1 MSYNNKELKKS
12 SSSLFEKKILKYI
25 NSSEVIKELPLK
37 KLSTYESIN
46 INKNSNNYNKKDKKE
61 FNANYIFDKSPILKN
76 KNKPKF
82 LKSFSENELFLPYY
96 NSKNLNTK
104 NYKINNNRPFSGL
117 IYPCKTIGISKKN
130 GSSSQITLNLY
141 TNNNNFSP
149 TKKSFSSRKR
159 TKKLKIKEDDIFQN
173 IKKYKSPLELL
184 LEKKENE
191 FNLKLSSK
199 KMISNQKLL
208 SNFMKKNFKYI
219 RSNSF
224 NDNYYYIKSKLNK
237 TTKSAEKKLCNQEV
251 PLKFDNEKYKKFR
264 TISKKIKNHLLSN
277 NKKMSIKE
285 LLEQIKKL
293 KNEKNKERISLL
305 KEDIED
311 NKILY
316 TPQNFIKF
324 RKDDFSYYKL
334 NQLIKKLNC
343 DFTYEYRFIIAN
355 KFDIQ
360 LDDYISK

>member
-1 MSYNNKELKKS
+1 MGESLRFAHFFAINLIFITKHYINGKS
-12 SSSLFEKKILKYI
+12 S
-25 NSSEVIKELPLK
+25 
-37 KLSTYESIN
+37 
-46 INKNSNNYNKKDKKE
+46 
-61 FNANYIFDKSPILKN
+61 ILKN
-76 KNKPKF
+76 KNKSKI
-82 LKSFSENELFLPYY
+82 LKSFLENDLLFPC
-96 NSKNLNTK
+96 NSSNNLNQRI
-104 NYKINNNRPFSGL
+104 YKLNNKRPFSGL
-117 IYPCKTIGISKKN
+117 IYPCKTIMVSKNN
-130 GSSSQITLNLY
+130 GSNSRITLNLY
-141 TNNNNFSP
+141 TNNNIFSL
-149 TKKSFSSRKR
+149 TKKSFNFKKRK
-159 TKKLKIKEDDIFQN
+159 KNLKLKEDDFLQN
-173 IKKYKSPLELL
+173 NKQFKSPMELL

-191 FNLKLSSK
+191 FNLKLASK
-199 KMISNQKLL
+199 KRISNQKLL

-219 RSNSF
+219 GNNNF

-316 TPQNFIKF
+316 TPKNFIKF

-334 NQLIKKLNC
+334 NQLIKKLNS
-343 DFTYEYRFIIAN
+343 DFTYENRFILAN
-355 KFDIQ
+355 RFDIQ
-360 LDDYISK
+360 LEDYIRK